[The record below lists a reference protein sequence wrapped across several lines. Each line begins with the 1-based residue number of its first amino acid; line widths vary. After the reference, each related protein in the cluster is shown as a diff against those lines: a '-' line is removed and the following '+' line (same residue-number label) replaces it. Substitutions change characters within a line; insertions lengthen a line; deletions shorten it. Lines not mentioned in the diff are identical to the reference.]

1 MSYPH
6 GSLRQWMICT
16 FTVIS
21 SELADQLTLDL
32 LDACFI

>member
-6 GSLRQWMICT
+6 GNLLQWIICT

-32 LDACFI
+32 LDAYFI